1 MIALINLPSLGE
13 SVDPAAASSKKGSTD
28 RGSEP
33 VAAEETQPAGLVF
46 ALPDPRSLLALM
58 PAILSTSEKKEKTN
72 GLYFGFDYFTTGFL
86 LWVIPY
92 TAANIAPVG
101 THTSI
106 YFKNSH

>member
-58 PAILSTSEKKEKTN
+58 PAILSTSEKRKKRTVYI
-72 GLYFGFDYFTTGFL
+72 LDSIIL
-86 LWVIPY
+86 LQDFFS
-92 TAANIAPVG
+92 G
-101 THTSI
+101 
-106 YFKNSH
+106 